1 MLLIIVLCLIILLT
15 YLGIIFY
22 LGYVFLKD
30 RKTFSI
36 FQNSIIDNYNN
47 FIDAY
52 IYCPVHSILPIENNE
67 NIKMCYLCDDNTME
81 NGLYI
86 RQLELLRELYGLFN
100 RVNSDNLPEK
110 QFRDEF
116 KMYLS
121 LLEYCI
127 KNYEYIK
134 NEKPEM
140 YYTLK
145 NIYMEDHNIPT
156 KGAEYNT
163 KNPQMHLQPITQ
175 YGDCDDIIID
185 LEKIQYLDNEMET
198 ILKIYKC
205 INEYVMGSYIMGS
218 YVRAYCD
225 NYNYLLAFFIDISKF
240 INNIYNQLTE

>member
-52 IYCPVHSILPIENNE
+52 IYCPVHSILPLPIENDK

-134 NEKPEM
+134 NENPEM

-163 KNPQMHLQPITQ
+163 KTTQMHLQPIKQ
-175 YGDCDDIIID
+175 YGDYDDIIID

-205 INEYVMGSYIMGS
+205 INEYIMGSYI
-218 YVRAYCD
+218 RAYCD
-225 NYNYLLAFFIDISKF
+225 NYNYLLAFFIDIKIF
-240 INNIYNQLTE
+240 FNFNKLNDIINN

>member
-1 MLLIIVLCLIILLT
+1 MLLIIILCLIILLT

-22 LGYVFLKD
+22 LGYIFLKD

-47 FIDAY
+47 FINAY
-52 IYCPVHSILPIENNE
+52 IYCPVHSILPYDKNNINNK

-86 RQLELLRELYGLFN
+86 RQLEILNELYGLFN
-100 RVNSDNLPEK
+100 RVNRDNLPEK

-134 NEKPEM
+134 NEKPEI

-145 NIYMEDHNIPT
+145 TIYMEEHNIPT
-156 KGAEYNT
+156 KKGEYNT
-163 KNPQMHLQPITQ
+163 KKPNTL
-175 YGDCDDIIID
+175 YSNCDDIIID
-185 LEKIQYLDNEMET
+185 FEKFQYLENEMET

-205 INEYVMGSYIMGS
+205 INKYVMDSYVIGS
-218 YVRAYCD
+218 YVMDYCD

-240 INNIYNQLTE
+240 INNLLL